1 MIIQIHTQRLTSV
14 VLSSTASIEPNSV
27 LTNTNDR
34 RVYDRH
40 NFSSCSI
47 NYTMKTTTASSDI
60 TKLAKSLDMLSALE
74 KRHQHLLREL
84 EELTEKY
91 RYTKLC
97 GMDAVWRYAPQASRD
112 IQHIPSAD
120 KTIIET
126 DDKIGDYLL
135 GEKLGEGQNS
145 VVKKSILNGKPVAVK
160 IIAKD
165 RVRSIEGLLR
175 IEQELAAL
183 KSLSPHPNIIAFQE
197 VKHLQNNLYI
207 VTEYFPMDLF
217 GFMDI
222 YKAEVDDNISSVI
235 VGELMAALQHMAVH
249 RIAHRDLK
257 PENILIALT
266 TRSMRMKLCDFGLSR
281 TYTSESTHLSDF
293 CGSPG
298 FFAPEVYLDKS
309 YDGVKTDI
317 FSAGCIALEMLVS
330 QKFFKERWIAVY
342 SLAKQRREA
351 DFTSQIKYAIDG
363 ARSELARVYHPEIG
377 SCVSEMLE
385 FYPGKRANLL
395 ILLQKP
401 WITEAN
407 VLDAVAKLNGK
418 PCSPPTFGKLL
429 FAGQVVKPYNK
440 KTKNDHKLDDSLKDT
455 DAGVLDTVHQAVVHG
470 TLARLMPKTASEL
483 SKTSE
488 DGSSDDQTDSEG
500 NDSPLASIDY
510 SSVPHQFL
518 PSKESER
525 KKSIS
530 SNSKSSKVGLA
541 HGGRRS
547 LPKITPPS

>member
-1 MIIQIHTQRLTSV
+1 M
-14 VLSSTASIEPNSV
+14 
-27 LTNTNDR
+27 TNTHTR
-34 RVYDRH
+34 L
-40 NFSSCSI
+40 I
-47 NYTMKTTTASSDI
+47 N
-60 TKLAKSLDMLSALE
+60 
-74 KRHQHLLREL
+74 Q
-84 EELTEKY
+84 
-91 RYTKLC
+91 
-97 GMDAVWRYAPQASRD
+97 
-112 IQHIPSAD
+112 
-120 KTIIET
+120 
-126 DDKIGDYLL
+126 
-135 GEKLGEGQNS
+135 
-145 VVKKSILNGKPVAVK
+145 
-160 IIAKD
+160 
-165 RVRSIEGLLR
+165 
-175 IEQELAAL
+175 AAL

-317 FSAGCIALEMLVS
+317 FSAGCIALEMPVS

-455 DAGVLDTVHQAVVHG
+455 DAGVLDTVHKAVVHG

-483 SKTSE
+483 SKTSVLSINRCMFYLHFLLNNFLRMNVKE

-510 SSVPHQFL
+510 SSGNKREKPTLYYLYQFISFTFLQYLISFYRVKSLKGKNRFHRIQSRAKLVL
-518 PSKESER
+518 PMEGE
-525 KKSIS
+525 
-530 SNSKSSKVGLA
+530 GLFQ
-541 HGGRRS
+541 
-547 LPKITPPS
+547 K